1 MKINLQHIRKMNK
14 NIKINKNRRTY
25 IMKNLMKYTKK
36 IPIKARGHYA
46 LFPLL
51 LMAIA
56 LVFSSSAVLAVGN
69 AADVGLTTGV
79 NNLVAIL
86 ENKLTPV
93 ILIAGCLAALVY
105 SLSIAQPKPFLLSLV
120 TLCGFGFAKA
130 WIAGTYALVG

>member
-1 MKINLQHIRKMNK
+1 M
-14 NIKINKNRRTY
+14 
-25 IMKNLMKYTKK
+25 MKNLMKYSKK
-36 IPIKARGHYA
+36 IPLKARNSNIA
-46 LFPLL
+46 LPFLI
-51 LMAIA
+51 MAIA
-56 LVFSSSAVLAVGN
+56 LILNSSEVLAVRD
-69 AADVGLTTGV
+69 APDAGLTTGV
-79 NNLVAIL
+79 TNLISIL

>member
-1 MKINLQHIRKMNK
+1 M
-14 NIKINKNRRTY
+14 
-25 IMKNLMKYTKK
+25 MKNLMKYQKK
-36 IPIKARGHYA
+36 IPLKTSKSYVM
-46 LFPLL
+46 LPLL
-51 LMAIA
+51 LIAIA
-56 LVFSSSAVLAVGN
+56 LVFGTTDVLAIGN
-69 AADVGLTTGV
+69 APDAGLTTGV
-79 NNLVAIL
+79 TNLVAIL